1 MERAVVKFT
10 IKSRTYGELEVLIDD
25 EDLESVQEHTWH
37 VIKAPNGK
45 FYVNTHVKHPD
56 GGIYE
61 SGRNKGRLKGT
72 LLQLHRLIAKAP
84 KGKVVDHINGNPLD
98 NRRENLRIATHK
110 QNSMNRM
117 KTRTHKGK
125 PTSSKYQGVSY
136 ITSRNRWQARCSRH
150 QVGYFKEESEA
161 ARAYDEKAKE
171 LFGEYANLNFP
182 E

>member
-110 QNSMNRM
+110 QNSKVSPQARST
-117 KTRTHKGK
+117 KEFLISLVVIGGK
-125 PTSSKYQGVSY
+125 QGVQGIKWAISRKKVRRQGLMMRRQKSY
-136 ITSRNRWQARCSRH
+136 
-150 QVGYFKEESEA
+150 
-161 ARAYDEKAKE
+161 
-171 LFGEYANLNFP
+171 LANMP
-182 E
+182 T